1 MSEARSVSAE
11 VEVAV
16 DPSPAF
22 GAFTGEMN
30 LWWVRGPINFFA
42 GPAGPPGR

>member
-1 MSEARSVSAE
+1 MSEARSVSAG

-16 DPSPAF
+16 DPPTAF

-30 LWWVRGPINFFA
+30 LWWVRGPMNFFDA
-42 GPAGPPGR
+42 FHDHG